1 MAAFPAVP
9 PRDKPIDRPLSA
21 AMHRLYDQW
30 SPLQDPGNEFFTS
43 FRYARITGI
52 GRDARVSRRDPSS
65 VIKVGDLFYVWY
77 TRRETESEPL
87 GIENGPDHL
96 PAVDWDLADL
106 WYATSTDG
114 FEWQER
120 GVAVARTAAG
130 EYGDRSATTCDILA
144 ANGRYYLYF
153 QTFTGPFR
161 RERGDYCDVSMAW
174 AESPDGPWQR
184 VDRPVVELGA
194 PDEWDSRSIH
204 DPFVIVY
211 RGKYWL
217 YYKGAPL
224 DREPG
229 RTMLRAGG
237 VAIADRPE
245 GPFVKSPLN
254 PVVNSGHETMYWP
267 YRGGVA
273 GLVAMD
279 GPEKDTIQY
288 APDGLNFEVKAHV
301 QMPPIAGGPFCPDAF
316 ADNGDGRGIT
326 WGLSHLTDIPDA
338 EQLYPRRHS
347 FLVRFDCDLHR
358 DVNRRGFKV
367 NNLRCDEH
375 TFMQSSFA
383 LRDPQR
389 EEALA
394 LARSAPATVN
404 RTVG

>member
-9 PRDKPIDRPLSA
+9 PREKPTDRALSA

-52 GRDARVSRRDPSS
+52 GRDAKVSRRDPSS

-114 FEWQER
+114 FDWQER
-120 GVAVARTAAG
+120 GVAVARTAPG
-130 EYGDRSATTCDILA
+130 GYGDRSATTCDVLA

-174 AESPDGPWQR
+174 ADSPDGPWQR

-224 DREPG
+224 DQEPG
-229 RTMLRAGG
+229 RTILRAGG

-288 APDGLNFEVKAHV
+288 APDGLNFEVKSHV

-358 DVNRRGFKV
+358 DLNRRGFKV

-383 LRDPQR
+383 LRGSQR
-389 EEALA
+389 EEAFA

-404 RTVG
+404 RTEG

>member
-9 PRDKPIDRPLSA
+9 PRDKPTDRPLSA

-30 SPLQDPGNEFFTS
+30 SPLQDPGNDFFTS

-52 GRDARVSRRDPSS
+52 GRDAKVSRRDPSS

-77 TRRETESEPL
+77 TRRETGSEPL

-114 FEWQER
+114 FDWHER
-120 GVAVARTAAG
+120 GVAVARTAPG

-161 RERGDYCDVSMAW
+161 RATGDYCDVSMAW
-174 AESPDGPWQR
+174 ADSPDGPWQR

-224 DREPG
+224 EQEPG
-229 RTMLRAGG
+229 RTILRAGG

-279 GPEKDTIQY
+279 GPEKDTVQY

-358 DVNRRGFKV
+358 DLNRRGFTV

-404 RTVG
+404 RAVG

>member
-9 PRDKPIDRPLSA
+9 PREKPTDRPLSA

-43 FRYARITGI
+43 FRYSHVTGI
-52 GRDARVSRRDPSS
+52 GRDVQVSRRDPSS

-77 TRRETESEPL
+77 TRRETESEPV

-114 FEWQER
+114 FNWRER
-120 GVAVARTAAG
+120 GVAVARTAPG
-130 EYGDRSATTCDILA
+130 EYGDRAATTCDVLA
-144 ANGRYYLYF
+144 VNGKYYLYF

-161 RERGDYCDVSMAW
+161 RDRGDYCDVSMAW
-174 AESPDGPWQR
+174 ADSPDGPWQR

-194 PDEWDSRSIH
+194 ANEWDSRSIH

-211 RGKYWL
+211 RGRYWL

-224 DREPG
+224 HQEPG
-229 RTMLRAGG
+229 RTILRAGG
-237 VAIADRPE
+237 VAISDRPE
-245 GPFVKSPLN
+245 GPFVKSELN

-267 YRGGVA
+267 YYGGVA

-288 APDGLNFEVKAHV
+288 APDGLNFEVKSHV
-301 QMPPIAGGPFCPDAF
+301 QLPPIAGGPFCPDAF
-316 ADNGDGRGIT
+316 ADNGDGRGIS

-375 TFMQSSFA
+375 TFMQSAFA
-383 LRDPQR
+383 LREPQR

-394 LARSAPATVN
+394 LAKAAPATIN
-404 RTVG
+404 RSVR